1 MYIIYLWLLSYLLLS
16 PLLLGMNYDPD
27 NSVDTTMLKNNAY
40 TQSRFNSGNSPSTY
54 IPSNKMTLDQS
65 FLNNSNY
72 DSYNSINS
80 KQMKPQSDL
89 SNASQRSYEN
99 FDSFISQKNQ
109 INESPPP
116 IADTTNYD
124 YEPEESINVQA
135 LVNTFIPSNFSD
147 STNSK
152 SPFIL
157 ENLEDSNSTSEEISI
172 DNATRYNQEEGLNT
186 IQLEP
191 FYTQ

>member
-1 MYIIYLWLLSYLLLS
+1 MSSSLLA
-16 PLLLGMNYDPD
+16 MDYDPD
-27 NSVDTTMLKNNAY
+27 NSVDTTMLKNNVFN
-40 TQSRFNSGNSPSTY
+40 QSRLNSGNSPSTY
-54 IPSNKMTLDQS
+54 IPSNKMTVDHS

-80 KQMKPQSDL
+80 SQMKPQSDF
-89 SNASQRSYEN
+89 SSPSQRSYEN

-109 INESPPP
+109 INDGQPP

-135 LVNTFIPSNFSD
+135 LVNTFIPSKFSD

-152 SPFIL
+152 SPSIL
-157 ENLEDSNSTSEEISI
+157 ENLEDSNSNSEEIPL
-172 DNATRYNQEEGLNT
+172 DNAIRYNQEEGLNT

-191 FYTQ
+191 FYNQ